1 MAKFKILGR
10 TILPGETI
18 NLEAEVA
25 KLYDST
31 DLTMPVKII
40 RGEKDGPIVFLSAA
54 IHGDEINGVE
64 IIREVLKIIEKKK
77 IKGTIIAVP
86 IVNVFGFNNKSRYL
100 PDRRDLNRSFPGSA
114 GGSLASRMAKIF
126 MSEII
131 SKCTHGIDFHTGAI
145 HRTNFPQIRADLS
158 CKETRK
164 FAKSFRAPII
174 VDSQTRDGS
183 LRENARKKG
192 VLTLVFEGGE
202 ALRFEDEVIS
212 AGTKG
217 CISALRAIGVLPKLK
232 VNPNRTKPI
241 IARGSYWIRSPKGGT
256 FRLKVKNGQMVKK
269 NQVIGEVTDPLGTDV
284 ALIRVYNS
292 GYVLGLNK
300 LPLVTQGEALV
311 HIATTR
317 EGAYKK
323 DRLLDFVD

>member
-1 MAKFKILGR
+1 MAKLKILGR
-10 TILPGETI
+10 TISPGETVS
-18 NLEAEVA
+18 LEAEVA

-31 DLTMPVKII
+31 DLTMPVRII
-40 RGEKDGPIVFLSAA
+40 RGEKPGPIIFLSAA
-54 IHGDEINGVE
+54 LHGDEINGVE
-64 IIREVLKIIEKKK
+64 IIREVLKFVEKKN

-114 GGSLASRMAKIF
+114 NGSLASRMAQTF
-126 MSEII
+126 MKEII

-145 HRTNFPQIRADLS
+145 HRSNFPQIRADLS
-158 CKETRK
+158 CKETRR
-164 FAKSFRAPII
+164 FAKSFKPPIL

-183 LRENARKKG
+183 LREIAAKKG

-202 ALRFEDEVIS
+202 ALRFEDDVIS
-212 AGTKG
+212 AGVKG

-232 VNPNRTKPI
+232 TNPKRAKPI
-241 IARGSYWIRSPKGGT
+241 ITLGSYWIRSPKGGT
-256 FRLKVKNGQMVKK
+256 FKLKVKSGQMVKK
-269 NQVIGEVTDPLGTDV
+269 NQVIGEVTDPLGSDV
-284 ALIRVYNS
+284 ELIRVYNS
-292 GYVLGLNK
+292 GYIIGINK

-311 HIATTR
+311 HVATTT
-317 EGAYKK
+317 EGNYKK